1 MYNPEKLSTY
11 GTQTEEKQNTRQYVF
26 FMYFELMQDIKLIF
40 LSLIVKLDHG
50 HGVRRVGR
58 YQ

>member
-1 MYNPEKLSTY
+1 
-11 GTQTEEKQNTRQYVF
+11 
-26 FMYFELMQDIKLIF
+26 LMQDIKLIF

-58 YQ
+58 YQWGNQNP

>member
-1 MYNPEKLSTY
+1 
-11 GTQTEEKQNTRQYVF
+11 
-26 FMYFELMQDIKLIF
+26 MYFELMQDITLIF
-40 LSLIVKLDHG
+40 LSLIVKLDQG